1 MLNHSKSLF
10 LSLFVHALIV
20 LSLFV
25 LYKYVSTSIKP
36 TEKET
41 KICVHLKYLTQ
52 KVTAEQKTF
61 MHKKII
67 SKQKK
72 VQKVEPFHKKVIKK
86 FVKVKKTPV
95 KKPEILQNKVP
106 VKEEIKEKE
115 AEIIKKIATPAEQKP
130 QREKKTK
137 IVKNEIFEK
146 KISDKEQYIK
156 ENLAKIYNLIK
167 ENLYYPRTA
176 RKRGIEGSV
185 TVRFILHKDATVTQ
199 ITTISSN
206 SGILTRAAIK
216 TIAELSGKFPKPSS
230 ELMLSV
236 PIRYSLH

>member
-41 KICVHLKYLTQ
+41 KICVHLKYLKQ
-52 KVTAEQKTF
+52 KVTAEQKTAI
-61 MHKKII
+61 HKKII
-67 SKQKK
+67 PKQTK
-72 VQKVEPFHKKVIKK
+72 VRKVKPLHKKVVKK
-86 FVKVKKTPV
+86 IVKVKKAPV
-95 KKPEILQNKVP
+95 KKPEVVQEKIPMKQK
-106 VKEEIKEKE
+106 IKEKE
-115 AEIIKKIATPAEQKP
+115 AESIEKIAMPTNQKS

-137 IVKNEIFEK
+137 IVQNEIFEK

-156 ENLAKIYNLIK
+156 ENLTKISNLIK

-230 ELMLSV
+230 ELTLSV
-236 PIRYSLH
+236 PIKYSLH